1 MYNSKYR
8 CLDEELT
15 FLSFNQKINKSFKVN
30 ELSSSGLWVV
40 EEINDVLRCIPLF
53 NCDYIVS
60 SNSDDI
66 VLDNNQCLICHNDD
80 ATVISCISDDN
91 GSIHYYDISLYA
103 YTPYSKL
110 DLVDTIVIYCVVYD
124 NYLNTL
130 NNVPINV
137 LINNE
142 LVNIVNTDNKGICK
156 YSINEACNISFNYG
170 EIESNVINIVE
181 E

>member
-1 MYNSKYR
+1 MYNSKDR

-80 ATVISCISDDN
+80 ATVISCISDDT

-110 DLVDTIVIYCVVYD
+110 DLVDNIVIYCVVYD

-130 NNVPINV
+130 NNVPVDV
-137 LINNE
+137 LINN
-142 LVNIVNTDNKGICK
+142 NHISTVNTDNNGICK
-156 YSINEACNISFNYG
+156 FSVNESCNIKFNY
-170 EIESNVINIVE
+170 EENESNLITIVE

>member
-1 MYNSKYR
+1 MYNSQDK

-15 FLSFNQKINKSFKVN
+15 FLSYNQKINKSFMVD
-30 ELSSSGLWVV
+30 ELIESDLWIV
-40 EEINDVLRCIPLF
+40 EEIDGALRCIPLF
-53 NCDYIVS
+53 NCDNIVS

-66 VLDNNQCLICHNDD
+66 VLDDNQCLICHNNED
-80 ATVISCISDDN
+80 TVISCISDDT
-91 GSIHYYDISLYA
+91 GGIHYYDIKLYA

-110 DLVDTIVIYCVVYD
+110 DLIDSIVIYCVVYD

-137 LINNE
+137 FIDNE
-142 LVNIVNTDNKGICK
+142 LIGSVNTNNNGICK
-156 YSINEACNISFNYG
+156 YSVNEPCNIKFNY
-170 EIESNVINIVE
+170 EENESNTINIVE